1 MRCFGTDGVRGRVGQ
16 APMTVDFAL
25 RLASAAARVLAPAG
39 GRVLIGKDTRLS
51 GYLFESALEAG
62 FVAAGVD
69 VMLIGPL
76 PTPGIAYMTQRL
88 GCSFGVVISASH
100 NSYEDNGIKFFDAT
114 GSKLSD
120 EIEALIER
128 SIDEP
133 VITQES
139 QHLGRAVRIDRSRTQ
154 YQEFCAST
162 IPAGMNLRGFKIVID
177 CANGAG
183 YKVAPRVLADLGAE
197 IVPIGCSPNGRN
209 INDGCGST
217 APELLQLTVPGV
229 RAQVGIALDGDGDR
243 VVMVDELGRCVDGD
257 QLLYILATA
266 RHAVGEIK
274 GPVVG
279 TVMSNLGL
287 EHALVERG
295 IEFRRAQVG
304 DRHVLSMLNETG
316 GTLGGETSGHILC
329 LDKTTTGDGLVS
341 ALQVLA
347 VMKSTGAGL
356 AELTAPM
363 RRYPQVLL
371 NVRVAGRFDPMTK
384 PSVLAVVEAV
394 QRRFEGRG
402 RIVLRASGTEPVIRV
417 MVEGADAGLVKKG
430 AREIAAAVEAAAGVP
445 VAAGDGAVAVDGGE
459 AGAGHPALGTEAVGE
474 ATAETWSGLA
484 VTGRRS

>member
-1 MRCFGTDGVRGRVGQ
+1 LIRYFGTDGVRGRVGA

-25 RLASAAARVLAPAG
+25 RLASAAARVLAPEG
-39 GRVLIGKDTRLS
+39 GRVLIGKDTRVS
-51 GYLFESALEAG
+51 GYMFESALEAG

-88 GCSFGVVISASH
+88 GCRFGVVISASH
-100 NSYEDNGIKFFDAT
+100 NPYQDNGIKFFDSN

-120 EIEALIER
+120 RIEREIESLLDLA
-128 SIDEP
+128 
-133 VITQES
+133 VVTQES
-139 QHLGRAVRIDRSRTQ
+139 QHLGKATRMDRNRTQ
-154 YQEFCAST
+154 YQDFCAST
-162 IPAGMNLRGFKIVID
+162 IPSGMNLKGFKIVID

-229 RAQVGIALDGDGDR
+229 RAQVGLALDGDGDR

-257 QLLYILATA
+257 QLLFILATA
-266 RHAVGEIK
+266 RHAAGALK

-287 EHALVERG
+287 EHALAARG
-295 IEFRRAQVG
+295 IEFLRAQVG
-304 DRHVLSMLNETG
+304 DRNVLALLNESG

-329 LDKTTTGDGLVS
+329 LDKTTTGDGLIS

-347 VMKSTGAGL
+347 VMKQTGSGL
-356 AELTAPM
+356 AELAAGM
-363 RRYPQVLL
+363 QKYPQVLL
-371 NVRVAGRFDPMTK
+371 NVRVSKRFDPLSEPK
-384 PSVLAVVEAV
+384 VVRVVEEV
-394 QRRFEGRG
+394 ERRLKGRG

-417 MVEGADAGLVKKG
+417 MVEGSDAALVKNG
-430 AREIAAAVEAAAGVP
+430 ARDIATSVETVSAAANP
-445 VAAGDGAVAVDGGE
+445 
-459 AGAGHPALGTEAVGE
+459 
-474 ATAETWSGLA
+474 
-484 VTGRRS
+484 

>member
-1 MRCFGTDGVRGRVGQ
+1 MTSLFGTDGVRGRVGT

-25 RLASAAARVLAPAG
+25 RLASAAARVLSPSG
-39 GRVLIGKDTRLS
+39 GRVLIGKDTRVS
-51 GYLFESALEAG
+51 GYMFESALEAG

-100 NSYEDNGIKFFDAT
+100 NPYQDNGIKFFDAM

-120 EIEALIER
+120 QVEHEIERLLGL
-128 SIDEP
+128 P
-133 VITQES
+133 VVTQES
-139 QHLGRAVRIDRSRTQ
+139 QLLGKAIRIDRSRTQ
-154 YQEFCAST
+154 YQDFCAST
-162 IPAGMNLRGFKIVID
+162 IPSGMSLKGYKIVID

-217 APELLQLTVPGV
+217 SPELLQLTVPGV
-229 RAQVGIALDGDGDR
+229 RAQVGLALDGDGDR

-257 QLLYILATA
+257 QLLFILAMA
-266 RHAVGEIK
+266 RRLAGELK

-287 EHALVERG
+287 EHVLAERG
-295 IEFRRAQVG
+295 VEFLRAQVG
-304 DRHVLSMLNETG
+304 DRNVLAMLNQTG

-329 LDKTTTGDGLVS
+329 LDKTTTGDGLIS

-347 VMKSTGAGL
+347 IMRQTGSGL
-356 AELTAPM
+356 AELAAGM
-363 RRYPQVLL
+363 KKYPQVLL
-371 NVRVAGRFDPMTK
+371 NVRVARRFDPLTEPEVARM
-384 PSVLAVVEAV
+384 VGEVEL
-394 QRRFEGRG
+394 RLKGRG
-402 RIVLRASGTEPVIRV
+402 RIVLRPSGTEPVIRV
-417 MVEGADAGLVKKG
+417 MVEGSDAALVKQG
-430 AREIAAAVEAAAGVP
+430 AKDIAAAVEAASS
-445 VAAGDGAVAVDGGE
+445 
-459 AGAGHPALGTEAVGE
+459 TN
-474 ATAETWSGLA
+474 S
-484 VTGRRS
+484 

>member
-1 MRCFGTDGVRGRVGQ
+1 MNYFGTDGVRGRVGA

-25 RLASAAARVLAPAG
+25 RLASAAARVLAPEG
-39 GRVLIGKDTRLS
+39 GRVLIGKDTRVS
-51 GYLFESALEAG
+51 GYMFESALEAG

-100 NSYEDNGIKFFDAT
+100 NPYQDNGIKFFDGT

-120 EIEALIER
+120 RVEQEIESLLDLAVL
-128 SIDEP
+128 
-133 VITQES
+133 TQES
-139 QHLGRAVRIDRSRTQ
+139 QRLGKAIRIDRSRTQ
-154 YQEFCAST
+154 YQDFCAST
-162 IPAGMNLRGFKIVID
+162 IPAGMSLKGLKIVID

-209 INDGCGST
+209 INDGCGSMS
-217 APELLQLTVPGV
+217 PELLQLTVPGV

-257 QLLYILATA
+257 QLMFILATA
-266 RHAVGEIK
+266 AVDGNGPR

-287 EHALVERG
+287 EHALAERG
-295 IEFRRAQVG
+295 ISFLRAQVG
-304 DRHVLSMLNETG
+304 DRNVLAMLNEAG

-329 LDKTTTGDGLVS
+329 LDKTTTGDGLIS

-347 VMKSTGAGL
+347 IMKQSGAGL
-356 AELTAPM
+356 AELGAGM
-363 RRYPQVLL
+363 KKYPQVLL
-371 NVRVAGRFDPMTK
+371 NVRVAKRFDPLTDSK
-384 PSVLAVVEAV
+384 VSQVVGEV
-394 QRRFEGRG
+394 ERRLKGLG
-402 RIVLRASGTEPVIRV
+402 RIVLRASGTELVIRV
-417 MVEGADAGLVKKG
+417 MVEGSDANLVKKG
-430 AREIAAAVEAAAGVP
+430 ASEIAAAVEAASINP
-445 VAAGDGAVAVDGGE
+445 
-459 AGAGHPALGTEAVGE
+459 
-474 ATAETWSGLA
+474 
-484 VTGRRS
+484 

>member
-1 MRCFGTDGVRGRVGQ
+1 MTLRYFGTDGVRGRVGH

-25 RLASAAARVLAPAG
+25 RLASAAARVLAPNG

-88 GCSFGVVISASH
+88 ACSFGVVISASH
-100 NSYEDNGIKFFDAT
+100 NPYEDNGIKFFDAM
-114 GSKLSD
+114 GRKLSD
-120 EIEALIER
+120 EIENLIER
-128 SIDEP
+128 WLDEP

-162 IPAGMNLRGFKIVID
+162 IPAGMNLSGFKIVID

-229 RAQVGIALDGDGDR
+229 RAQVGLALDGDGDR

-257 QLLYILATA
+257 QLLFILATA
-266 RHAVGEIK
+266 LRQTGELR

-287 EHALVERG
+287 EHALAERN

-304 DRHVLSMLNETG
+304 DRYVLAMLNDTG
-316 GTLGGETSGHILC
+316 GSLGGETSGHIVC

-356 AELTAPM
+356 AELAAPM

-371 NVRVAGRFDPMTK
+371 NVRVARRFDPLAE
-384 PSVLAVVEAV
+384 PSVVAAAVAVER
-394 QRRFEGRG
+394 QFNGRG

-417 MVEGADAGLVKKG
+417 MVEGYDADLVKKG
-430 AREIAAAVEAAAGVP
+430 ARDIVAVVEAAAADAAAAED
-445 VAAGDGAVAVDGGE
+445 VAKI
-459 AGAGHPALGTEAVGE
+459 L
-474 ATAETWSGLA
+474 
-484 VTGRRS
+484 